1 MMVMVMTMTMIN
13 DNGDDGWE
21 WHLASVNLRLSAWN
35 LQQMGNRHQSHRK
48 HHDDV
53 GYDYDY
59 EDDETQ
65 TQIFSS
71 SESRPS
77 INQKSA
83 RQT

>member
-1 MMVMVMTMTMIN
+1 MMVMVMTMMMIN

-35 LQQMGNRHQSHRK
+35 LQQMGNRHQSQRK

-59 EDDETQ
+59 EDD
-65 TQIFSS
+65 
-71 SESRPS
+71 
-77 INQKSA
+77 
-83 RQT
+83 

>member
-35 LQQMGNRHQSHRK
+35 LQQMGNRHQSHHK

-53 GYDYDY
+53 NDYYDY
-59 EDDETQ
+59 EDDLDGGGGQLWWQDEV
-65 TQIFSS
+65 
-71 SESRPS
+71 EDG
-77 INQKSA
+77 N
-83 RQT
+83 